1 MGQPFGWTQ
10 NSPQICGMLWTAQR
24 YYIAPTFARG
34 LAKKPEQPFRNA
46 LRMWMWLKTHGIQ
59 SAFYIKELRQ
69 TLKQNGFAYSQQK
82 KYLQILQ
89 EHGYIGRD
97 LHGKIYLRGQQ
108 VMFAGMN
115 RSKKRIVI
123 EVTPDHVKDQESW
136 MNFLAGCQ
144 VVSTQVNIKKH
155 TAKTLVRHASTSQK
169 AGGNSEAEE
178 LKGAPVSIENLTN
191 TLQVSPAT
199 ASRIRARGAAGGLIT
214 NNACYH
220 NVSDLFP
227 WVRSRQDVMA
237 LRGQLK
243 ESLPPVWLQR
253 KMFHD
258 SLIAGRIKEVI
269 NPDAITFSH
278 GCVYMRRPNMV
289 ENVGIIFFK
298 IKR

>member
-1 MGQPFGWTQ
+1 MVSLP
-10 NSPQICGMLWTAQR
+10 QR
-24 YYIAPTFARG
+24 YYLSPALARDF
-34 LAKKPEQPFRNA
+34 AKKPEQTFRNA
-46 LRMWMWLKTHGIQ
+46 SRLFFWLKVHGYY
-59 SAFYIKELRQ
+59 SGFYIKDLRPI
-69 TLKQNGFAYSQQK
+69 LRASGFDYSQQK

-89 EHGYIGRD
+89 DRGFIGRD
-97 LHGKIYLRGQQ
+97 CHGKVYLRGQH
-108 VMFAGMN
+108 VMFSGMAP
-115 RSKKRIVI
+115 SKRRKVFEIN
-123 EVTPDHVKDQESW
+123 PDHVKDQESW

-191 TLQVSPAT
+191 TLQVSKAT
-199 ASRIRARGAAGGLIT
+199 ASRIRARGAKGGHIT
-214 NNACYH
+214 NVSCYH

-227 WVRSRQDVMA
+227 WVKSRQDVMA
-237 LRGQLK
+237 LRGELK
-243 ESLPPVWLQR
+243 ESLPPMWLQR

-258 SLIAGRIKEVI
+258 SLIGGRIKEVI
-269 NPDAITFSH
+269 NPDALTFSH

-289 ENVGIIFFK
+289 ENIGIVLFK